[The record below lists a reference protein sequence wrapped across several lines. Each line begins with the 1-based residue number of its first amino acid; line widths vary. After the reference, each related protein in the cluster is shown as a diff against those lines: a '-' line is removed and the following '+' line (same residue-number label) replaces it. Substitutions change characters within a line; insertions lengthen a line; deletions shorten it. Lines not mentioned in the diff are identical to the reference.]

1 MLAPTGTYM
10 VPDTLKKDVDDFCE
24 VVKEEL
30 PNADFSSRQELEGGT
45 EEQSLKQL
53 ESTFMLLPVMAVYLN
68 ITIILVI
75 ITICVLYITIC
86 VNYGLNL

>member
-1 MLAPTGTYM
+1 MLI
-10 VPDTLKKDVDDFCE
+10 
-24 VVKEEL
+24 
-30 PNADFSSRQELEGGT
+30 FSSRQELEGGT

-53 ESTFMLLPVMAVYLN
+53 ESTFMLLPVMAAYLN

-75 ITICVLYITIC
+75 ITIYVLYITIC

>member
-1 MLAPTGTYM
+1 MLI
-10 VPDTLKKDVDDFCE
+10 
-24 VVKEEL
+24 
-30 PNADFSSRQELEGGT
+30 FSSRQELEGGT

-86 VNYGLNL
+86 VNYELNL